1 MALFPAGASRVA
13 QMVKNLPTMQE
24 THVLSL
30 GWEGL
35 LEKEMAAH
43 CSILAWTSPW
53 TEGAWGGYSLWGRKE
68 SNMTERLTRFSF
80 SAYDLLSFAGR
91 QTYIHIWALTGSNCV
106 NLSKKHNTLS
116 EPQNHHLYSG
126 DDINNSPEDE

>member
-1 MALFPAGASRVA
+1 MQAWSASVHGGA
-13 QMVKNLPTMQE
+13 
-24 THVLSL
+24 
-30 GWEGL
+30 
-35 LEKEMAAH
+35 
-43 CSILAWTSPW
+43 
-53 TEGAWGGYSLWGRKE
+53 E

-106 NLSKKHNTLS
+106 NLNKKHNTLS

>member
-1 MALFPAGASRVA
+1 MFYPWVGKVFWRR
-13 QMVKNLPTMQE
+13 KWLPTLVFLPGQFHGQKE
-24 THVLSL
+24 P
-30 GWEGL
+30 GGL
-35 LEKEMAAH
+35 QSVGSQRVKH
-43 CSILAWTSPW
+43 D
-53 TEGAWGGYSLWGRKE
+53 GAINK
-68 SNMTERLTRFSF
+68 FSF

>member
-1 MALFPAGASRVA
+1 MLKKLPA
-13 QMVKNLPTMQE
+13 MQE
-24 THVLSL
+24 THVLCL
-30 GWEGL
+30 GWKDL
-35 LEKEMAAH
+35 REKEMARQKEPGGLQSVGSQRVKH
-43 CSILAWTSPW
+43 D
-53 TEGAWGGYSLWGRKE
+53 GAINK
-68 SNMTERLTRFSF
+68 FSF